1 MKNKLINNLNI
12 KYNSI
17 NHPNIKG
24 IQIIGGKNNFPIS
37 WLNQQ
42 GYCEYS
48 LYLQYF
54 KGIKTAPTQAMLTG
68 TKEHQKLE
76 DRFKEDAVPT
86 TFEEVLQSSKKE
98 ASLSREMFVVSPK
111 WGIRGFIDEIWM
123 TPDEF
128 VIIDDKPSK
137 VPYPSTINQV
147 LAYCLAF
154 KSMLNSDLE
163 ETQNNQDNQDNQD
176 IQTTLNSPKEDDR
189 KIKAALRERG
199 TDNIFWIE
207 EFDESN
213 EERIKFLINRMHGLF
228 EGFKPFLPT
237 KNNNKCNKCRFQS
250 YCKHF

>member
-1 MKNKLINNLNI
+1 MKNKLINNPNVN
-12 KYNSI
+12 YDSI
-17 NHPNIKG
+17 NHPKING
-24 IQIIGGKNNFPIS
+24 IQIIDGKNNFPIS

-54 KGIKTAPTQAMLTG
+54 KGIKTLPTQAMVSG

-76 DRFKEDAVPT
+76 DKFKEDAVPT
-86 TFEEVLQSSKKE
+86 TFDEVLKTSKE
-98 ASLSREMFVVSPK
+98 EPTISREMFVVAPK

-128 VIIDDKPSK
+128 VIIDDKPGK
-137 VPYPSTINQV
+137 IPYPSTINQV

-154 KSMLNSDLE
+154 KSMLNS
-163 ETQNNQDNQDNQD
+163 NFQDS
-176 IQTTLNSPKEDDR
+176 QTTLTSLKKDDR
-189 KIKAALRERG
+189 KIKAVLRERG

-213 EERIKFLINRMHGLF
+213 EEKITFLINRMHGLF
-228 EGFKPFLPT
+228 EGFKPFIPT
-237 KNNNKCNKCRFQS
+237 KNPNKCNKCRFQS
-250 YCKHF
+250 YCEHF